1 MVKNMK
7 MNNVSAP
14 AKLMKNDSS
23 SRPKSVF
30 HAAIYNMG
38 KIINNYELEK
48 DKKRID
54 KSFNYKFSKNEKLVP
69 DNVLLNNIYRKP
81 RRKFIITVV
90 SPPEVSSTASSKSV
104 NNTKG
109 STKTV
114 RRKFIITDNDTPQK
128 LNYKLV

>member
-90 SPPEVSSTASSKSV
+90 SPPEVSAASSSKSV